1 MSIVPHGET
10 CAAFCFLPLL
20 LMAVSSLRL
29 RHRHLIVA
37 LHGHQ
42 LMQPVAF
49 LAVLVVALVFLGYE
63 RLNFRNDILALRK
76 LLRCAQLVELTLGSV
91 IDDKIRFMRGIE
103 LLPVL
108 FFADRT
114 ILLDNGICFLRLPDV
129 LGTRFTPAINSCGL
143 SSDGLRRLLSRSDD
157 PGWGVAALCC
167 HRPPGTT
174 RLSRSWRCSLTP
186 TREVMARLPAR
197 LSQGACC
204 LKKLFGCQGTP
215 CRRGQTVTGSGTGR
229 TFRLG
234 SPSIYNGHFSG
245 KKQGVYLQTFCEQ
258 AAARRS
264 SLQPFLLLRYRSS
277 GGITTYQR

>member
-10 CAAFCFLPLL
+10 CAAFCFLSLL
-20 LMAVSSLRL
+20 LMAAPSLQL

-49 LAVLVVALVFLGYE
+49 LAVIVVALVFLGYE
-63 RLNFRNDILALRK
+63 RLNFRNDILALWK
-76 LLRCAQLVELTLGSV
+76 LLRCAQLVKLTLGSV
-91 IDDKIRFMRGIE
+91 VDDKIRFMRGIE

-157 PGWGVAALCC
+157 PGWGSCPLLSSPTGNDPAFPKLALLA
-167 HRPPGTT
+167 HSHAGGHGASFGSAITESLLPEKAI
-174 RLSRSWRCSLTP
+174 RLSRNTVPPGSNCY
-186 TREVMARLPAR
+186 RLR
-197 LSQGACC
+197 HRKGC
-204 LKKLFGCQGTP
+204 LVWKPFNLQ
-215 CRRGQTVTGSGTGR
+215 R
-229 TFRLG
+229 TFFRQKAGCVFANIL
-234 SPSIYNGHFSG
+234 
-245 KKQGVYLQTFCEQ
+245 
-258 AAARRS
+258 
-264 SLQPFLLLRYRSS
+264 
-277 GGITTYQR
+277 